1 MGRDPTQ
8 GSNLDS
14 YCRRNAVKI
23 WVDHA
28 LTDETEQYLGA
39 DGWPLGSGIFE
50 TVRTESSRPQLLSRH
65 MRRVLLSAR
74 HLGLSLPNEDQ
85 ILDAIEHVISAEPHP
100 VGRLRLSFSS
110 DHFVATHEA
119 YLSTASH
126 LIVGI
131 YRRSGSTSERQHKV
145 FPYTHHLDL
154 LAKAA
159 EQGVDEF
166 ICVDELGRVTEGA
179 VSNIALQIAG
189 QWITPPITSG
199 ILPGVIRALAIER
212 CDFLVREI
220 SENDLMSCD
229 GAIAMS
235 SLKIALPIASID
247 ARPIEIDSDSEQMC
261 LKLRELARTL

>member
-1 MGRDPTQ
+1 
-8 GSNLDS
+8 
-14 YCRRNAVKI
+14 VKI

-28 LTDETEQYLGA
+28 LTDETAQYLGA

-50 TVRTESSRPQLLSRH
+50 TVRTENSRPQLLSRH

-74 HLGLSLPNEDQ
+74 HLGLTLPSEDQ
-85 ILDAIEHVISAEPHP
+85 ILDAIEHLISAEPHP
-100 VGRLRLSFSS
+100 VGRLRLSFSQ

-119 YLSTASH
+119 YLTKGDH
-126 LIVGI
+126 LVVGI
-131 YRRSGSTSERQHKV
+131 HRTSGSSSERQHKV

-154 LAKAA
+154 LAKAT

-166 ICVDELGRVTEGA
+166 MCVDELGRVTEGA
-179 VSNIALQIAG
+179 VSNIALRIGG

-220 SENDLMSCD
+220 SEKDLMSCN

>member
-1 MGRDPTQ
+1 
-8 GSNLDS
+8 
-14 YCRRNAVKI
+14 VKI

-119 YLSTASH
+119 YLSKASH

-220 SENDLMSCD
+220 SEKDLMSCE

-235 SLKIALPIASID
+235 SLKLALPIASID
-247 ARPIEIDSDSEQMC
+247 ARPLEINDDSQLMC

>member
-1 MGRDPTQ
+1 MGRDSTQ
-8 GSNLDS
+8 GSNLNRN
-14 YCRRNAVKI
+14 CRRNAVKI

-50 TVRTESSRPQLLSRH
+50 TVRTEDSRPQLLSRH

-74 HLGLSLPNEDQ
+74 HLGISLPEEDH
-85 ILDAIEHVISAEPHP
+85 ILDALEHVISAEPHP
-100 VGRLRLSFSS
+100 VGRLRLSFSP

-119 YLSTASH
+119 YLSKASH
-126 LIVGI
+126 LVVAT
-131 YRRSGSTSERQHKV
+131 YRAAGSTSERQHKG

-154 LAKAA
+154 LATATA
-159 EQGVDEF
+159 QGVDEF
-166 ICVDELGRVTEGA
+166 ICIDELGRVTEGA
-179 VSNIALQIAG
+179 VSNVALRIAG

-229 GAIAMS
+229 GAMAMS

-247 ARPIEIDSDSEQMC
+247 ARPLEIDSDSEQMC

>member
-1 MGRDPTQ
+1 MGRDSTQ
-8 GSNLDS
+8 GANLDR
-14 YCRRNAVKI
+14 YCGRNSVKI

-28 LTDETEQYLGA
+28 LSNETAHYLGA
-39 DGWPLGSGIFE
+39 DGLPLASGIFE
-50 TVRTESSRPQLLSRH
+50 TVRTENSRPQLLSRH

-74 HLGLSLPNEDQ
+74 HLELTLPSQDH
-85 ILDAIEHVISAEPHP
+85 ILEAIEYLINAEPHP
-100 VGRLRLSFSS
+100 VGRLRLSFSP

-119 YLSTASH
+119 YLVKENHLVVGLHRTSGAS
-126 LIVGI
+126 
-131 YRRSGSTSERQHKV
+131 SERQHKV
-145 FPYTHHLDL
+145 FPYTYHLDL

-179 VSNIALQIAG
+179 VSNVALRIGG

-212 CDFLVREI
+212 CEIQVREI
-220 SENDLMSCD
+220 SETDLISCD

-235 SLKIALPIASID
+235 SLKIALPIATID
-247 ARPIEIDSDSEQMC
+247 KRALIIDSDTEKMC
-261 LKLRELARTL
+261 LKLRELVRTL

>member
-1 MGRDPTQ
+1 M
-8 GSNLDS
+8 
-14 YCRRNAVKI
+14 KI

-39 DGWPLGSGIFE
+39 NGWPLGSGIFE
-50 TVRTESSRPQLLSRH
+50 TVRTEDSRPQLLSRH

-74 HLGLSLPNEDQ
+74 HLGLSLPNEDH

-100 VGRLRLSFSS
+100 VGRLRLSFSP
-110 DHFVATHEA
+110 DRFVATHEA
-119 YLSTASH
+119 YLSKTSH
-126 LIVGI
+126 LVVGI
-131 YRRSGSTSERQHKV
+131 YRTSGSTSERQHKV

-154 LAKAA
+154 LAKATA
-159 EQGVDEF
+159 QGVDEF
-166 ICVDELGRVTEGA
+166 ICIDELGRVTEGA
-179 VSNIALQIAG
+179 VSNVALRIAG

-235 SLKIALPIASID
+235 SLKIALPIASLNGNPLAVGDDTDQI
-247 ARPIEIDSDSEQMC
+247 C

>member
-1 MGRDPTQ
+1 M
-8 GSNLDS
+8 
-14 YCRRNAVKI
+14 KI
-23 WVDHA
+23 WVDRA
-28 LTDETEQYLGA
+28 LTGETTQYLNA

-50 TVRTESSRPQLLSRH
+50 TVRTENSRPQLLSRH

-74 HLGLSLPNEDQ
+74 HLGLTLPSEDL
-85 ILDAIEHVISAEPHP
+85 ILDSIDELLSAEPHP
-100 VGRLRLSFSS
+100 VGRLRLSFSA

-119 YLSTASH
+119 YLAKGNP
-126 LIVGI
+126 LAVGI
-131 YRRSGSTSERQHKV
+131 HRTSGSSSERQHKV

-154 LAKAA
+154 LARATD
-159 EQGVDEF
+159 QGVDEF
-166 ICVDELGRVTEGA
+166 ICVDQLGRVTEGA
-179 VSNIALQIAG
+179 VSNVALRIAG

-220 SENDLMSCD
+220 SEKDLMSCD
-229 GAIAMS
+229 GAMAMS

>member
-8 GSNLDS
+8 GPNLDR
-14 YCRRNAVKI
+14 YCGRNSVKI

-28 LTDETEQYLGA
+28 LTDETDQYLGA
-39 DGWPLGSGIFE
+39 DGWPLGAGIFE
-50 TVRTESSRPQLLSRH
+50 TVRTENSRPQLLSRH

-74 HLGLSLPNEDQ
+74 HLGLTLPSEDQ

-110 DHFVATHEA
+110 DHFMATHEA
-119 YLSTASH
+119 YLSKGDH
-126 LIVGI
+126 LAVGI
-131 YRRSGSTSERQHKV
+131 HRTLGSSSERQHKV

-154 LAKAA
+154 LAKATD
-159 EQGVDEF
+159 QGVDEF

-179 VSNIALQIAG
+179 VSNIALRIGG

-220 SENDLMSCD
+220 SEKVLMSCN

-247 ARPIEIDSDSEQMC
+247 ARPIKIDSDSEQMC

>member
-1 MGRDPTQ
+1 M
-8 GSNLDS
+8 
-14 YCRRNAVKI
+14 KI
-23 WVDHA
+23 WVDQA
-28 LTDETEQYLGA
+28 LTGETAQHLRA

-50 TVRTESSRPQLLSRH
+50 TVRTENSRPQLLSRH
-65 MRRVLLSAR
+65 MRRVLLSGR
-74 HLGLSLPNEDQ
+74 HFGLSLPNEDH
-85 ILDAIEHVISAEPHP
+85 ILDAIEQLISAEPHP

-119 YLSTASH
+119 YRAKDSH
-126 LIVGI
+126 LVVGI
-131 YRRSGSTSERQHKV
+131 HRTSGSSSERQHKV

-154 LAKAA
+154 LEKATA
-159 EQGVDEF
+159 QEVDEF

-179 VSNIALQIAG
+179 VSNIALRIGG
-189 QWITPPITSG
+189 QWITPPITAG

-220 SENDLMSCD
+220 SEKDLTSCD
-229 GAIAMS
+229 GAMAMS

-247 ARPIEIDSDSEQMC
+247 GRPLEVDSDSEQMC

>member
-1 MGRDPTQ
+1 M
-8 GSNLDS
+8 
-14 YCRRNAVKI
+14 KI

-28 LTDETEQYLGA
+28 LTNETEPYLGA
-39 DGWPLGSGIFE
+39 NGWPLGSGIFE
-50 TVRTESSRPQLLSRH
+50 TVRTEESRPQLLSRH

-74 HLGLSLPNEDQ
+74 HLGISLPNEDH
-85 ILDAIEHVISAEPHP
+85 ILDAIGHVINAEPHP

-119 YLSTASH
+119 YLVKASH
-126 LIVGI
+126 LVAGI
-131 YRRSGSTSERQHKV
+131 HRTSGSTSERQHKV

-154 LAKAA
+154 LAKATA
-159 EQGVDEF
+159 QGVDEF
-166 ICVDELGRVTEGA
+166 ICIDELGRVTEGA
-179 VSNIALQIAG
+179 VSNVALRIAG

-212 CDFLVREI
+212 CEVLVREI
-220 SENDLMSCD
+220 SENDLISCD
-229 GAIAMS
+229 GAIFMS

-247 ARPIEIDSDSEQMC
+247 TRPIEIDSDSEQMC

>member
-1 MGRDPTQ
+1 MGRDATQ
-8 GSNLDS
+8 GSNLNRN
-14 YCRRNAVKI
+14 CRRNPVKI
-23 WVDHA
+23 WVDHS

-50 TVRTESSRPQLLSRH
+50 TVRTENSRPQLLSRH

-74 HLGLSLPNEDQ
+74 HLGLSLPNEDH
-85 ILDAIEHVISAEPHP
+85 ILDAIEHVIGAEPHP
-100 VGRLRLSFSS
+100 VGRLRLSFSP

-119 YLSTASH
+119 YLSKTSH
-126 LIVGI
+126 LVVGT
-131 YRRSGSTSERQHKV
+131 YRTSGSSSERQHKV

-154 LAKAA
+154 QAKATA
-159 EQGVDEF
+159 QGIDEF
-166 ICVDELGRVTEGA
+166 ICIDELGRITEGA
-179 VSNIALQIAG
+179 VSNVALRIAG

-220 SENDLMSCD
+220 SENDLMSCN

-247 ARPIEIDSDSEQMC
+247 ARPLEIDSDSEQMC

>member
-1 MGRDPTQ
+1 
-8 GSNLDS
+8 
-14 YCRRNAVKI
+14 
-23 WVDHA
+23 
-28 LTDETEQYLGA
+28 
-39 DGWPLGSGIFE
+39 
-50 TVRTESSRPQLLSRH
+50 

-74 HLGLSLPNEDQ
+74 HLGLTLPSEDQ
-85 ILDAIEHVISAEPHP
+85 ILDAIEQVISAEPHP
-100 VGRLRLSFSS
+100 VGRLRLSFSQ
-110 DHFVATHEA
+110 DHFVATHEV
-119 YLSTASH
+119 YLSKGDH
-126 LIVGI
+126 LVVGI
-131 YRRSGSTSERQHKV
+131 HRTSGSSSERQHKV

-154 LAKAA
+154 LAKAR

-179 VSNIALQIAG
+179 VSNIALRICG

-212 CDFLVREI
+212 CEFLVREI
-220 SENDLMSCD
+220 SEQDLMSCNA
-229 GAIAMS
+229 AIAMS

>member
-8 GSNLDS
+8 GPNLDR
-14 YCRRNAVKI
+14 YCGWNSVKI

-28 LTDETEQYLGA
+28 LTDETAQYLGA

-50 TVRTESSRPQLLSRH
+50 TVRTENSRPQLLSRH

-74 HLGLSLPNEDQ
+74 HLGLTLPSEDQ
-85 ILDAIEHVISAEPHP
+85 ILDAIEHLISAVPHP
-100 VGRLRLSFSS
+100 VGRLRLSFSQ

-119 YLSTASH
+119 YLSKGGH
-126 LIVGI
+126 LVVGI
-131 YRRSGSTSERQHKV
+131 HRTSGSSSERQHKV
-145 FPYTHHLDL
+145 FPYTHHLHL
-154 LAKAA
+154 LAKAT

-179 VSNIALQIAG
+179 VSNVAFRIGG

-212 CDFLVREI
+212 CEFLVREI
-220 SENDLMSCD
+220 SEKDLMSCN

-247 ARPIEIDSDSEQMC
+247 ARPIKVDSDSEQMC
-261 LKLRELARTL
+261 LELRELARTL

>member
-8 GSNLDS
+8 GPNLDR
-14 YCRRNAVKI
+14 YCGWNSVKI

-28 LTDETEQYLGA
+28 LIDETDQYLGA
-39 DGWPLGSGIFE
+39 DGWPLGAGIFE
-50 TVRTESSRPQLLSRH
+50 TVRTENSRPQLLSRH

-74 HLGLSLPNEDQ
+74 HLGLSLPSEDQ
-85 ILDAIEHVISAEPHP
+85 ILSAIEHLISAELHP

-110 DHFVATHEA
+110 NHFVATHEA
-119 YLSTASH
+119 YLSKGDH
-126 LIVGI
+126 LAVGI
-131 YRRSGSTSERQHKV
+131 HRTLGSSAERQHKV

-154 LAKAA
+154 LAKATS
-159 EQGVDEF
+159 QGVDEF
-166 ICVDELGRVTEGA
+166 ICVDGVGRVTEGA
-179 VSNIALQIAG
+179 VSNVALRIHG

-220 SENDLMSCD
+220 LESDLLVCD

-235 SLKIALPIASID
+235 SLKIALPIAAID
-247 ARPIEIDSDSEQMC
+247 KRALVIDSDTEQIC

>member
-1 MGRDPTQ
+1 MGRDATQ
-8 GSNLDS
+8 GSNLNC
-14 YCRRNAVKI
+14 YCGRNSVKI

-28 LTDETEQYLGA
+28 LTDETAQYLGA
-39 DGWPLGSGIFE
+39 DGWPIGAGIFE
-50 TVRTESSRPQLLSRH
+50 TIRTENSRPQLLSRH
-65 MRRVLLSAR
+65 MRRVLLSAG
-74 HLGLSLPNEDQ
+74 HLALTLPSEDH
-85 ILDAIEHVISAEPHP
+85 ILDAIEQLLSAERHSI
-100 VGRLRLSFSS
+100 GRLRLSFSP

-119 YLSTASH
+119 YLAKDNP
-126 LIVGI
+126 LIVDVHHT
-131 YRRSGSTSERQHKV
+131 SGSSSERQHKV

-166 ICVDELGRVTEGA
+166 ICVDELGHVTEGA
-179 VSNIALQIAG
+179 VSNVALRFAG

-220 SENDLMSCD
+220 PVSDLLACD

-235 SLKIALPIASID
+235 SLKIALPIAAID
-247 ARPIEIDSDSEQMC
+247 KRALVIDSDTEQIC